1 MIETQKAMVAVVG
14 FAFLWLSVTAV
25 GKQVFLLGIG
35 TITTVMLCM
44 TPAVTTVKKAAVG
57 GKKSP
62 AGAGTKTAAYY
73 VLKHNTVPAILIELG
88 FISGN
93 SDYSKLT
100 NATFQKN
107 AANSIY
113 KSIQTMFQ
121 TYPTG
126 R

>member
-1 MIETQKAMVAVVG
+1 MEQRYII
-14 FAFLWLSVTAV
+14 LYPII
-25 GKQVFLLGIG
+25 KQVLVVLQVKPWRTCSRKQLLADLK
-35 TITTVMLCM
+35 TTNR
-44 TPAVTTVKKAAVG
+44 
-57 GKKSP
+57 
-62 AGAGTKTAAYY
+62 GTKTAAYY